1 MRIVDVPIDKIYV
14 PAARKKTLDE
24 EKVVE
29 LAEDILENGLQKPIY
44 VRIGKDRYVLQE
56 GLHRVEAMKLLGEA
70 IIDGHIVAAQRKSSK
85 TS

>member
-1 MRIVDVPIDKIYV
+1 MRIVDVPIDKIYI
-14 PAARKKTLDE
+14 PAARRKTMDE

-70 IIDGHIVAAQRKSSK
+70 IIDGHIVAAQRK
-85 TS
+85 

>member
-14 PAARKKTLDE
+14 PAARRKTLDE

-70 IIDGHIVAAQRKSSK
+70 IIDGHIVAAQRK
-85 TS
+85 

>member
-14 PAARKKTLDE
+14 PAAKKNTLDQD
-24 EKVVE
+24 KVVE

-56 GLHRVEAMKLLGEA
+56 GLHRVEAVKLLGETLIEA
-70 IIDGHIVAAQRKSSK
+70 HIVSAQRK
-85 TS
+85 